1 MTKSTEAVAH
11 HADTA
16 PAFHPLDPL
25 SLEELRIAT
34 ETVRRERGLGPQ
46 HRFPLTRLEEPT
58 KTDIKGWERGA
69 DLKRLAFV
77 LVLDRQTGEAFEALV
92 DVRAGVIAGVKPL
105 PVHMAPY
112 GQPPV
117 MIEEFERCE
126 KIVKADAGWRQAV
139 NAARFV
145 RGGT

>member
-1 MTKSTEAVAH
+1 MTKSTEAAAH

-34 ETVRRERGLGPQ
+34 ETVRRERGLAPQ

-105 PVHMAPY
+105 PVHVAPY

-117 MIEEFERCE
+117 MIEEFERLRENREGRCGL
-126 KIVKADAGWRQAV
+126 AAGCD
-139 NAARFV
+139 AAR
-145 RGGT
+145 